1 MSQSGPKEPTEKIKI
16 GGIMQSDGRS
26 LLRIMSV
33 RPDPVAIATIGNT
46 MAAGGIN
53 IELLVQALDLDNAV
67 NFALVVAQ
75 KDLDRALTG
84 LEEIKLS
91 IGAKGLTYVP
101 DVAIISLFGPHLRE
115 KPVVPSLMFS
125 ALASVDVASLAV
137 SNSISSVSCVV
148 EGQHL
153 EIALEA
159 LNQAFDV
166 PFSTAKRRP
175 KDW

>member
-1 MSQSGPKEPTEKIKI
+1 MSPPGPKEPREKIKI

-33 RPDPVAIATIGNT
+33 RQDPTAIATIGST
-46 MAAGGIN
+46 IAEGGIN
-53 IELLVQALDLDNAV
+53 IELLVQALDLDDAV

-75 KDLDRALTG
+75 KDLDRALSG
-84 LEEIKLS
+84 LEEIKSS

-125 ALASVDVASLAV
+125 SLASVDVASLAI

-159 LNQAFDV
+159 LTQVFDV
-166 PFSTAKRRP
+166 PFSTTKRRP